1 MLKEPE
7 LSAAAF
13 FNATISIR
21 EADSFNQLI
30 MNVWG
35 ACSDRTVRPPSAP
48 IHAHTHNLTYHG
60 YKWMAN

>member
-1 MLKEPE
+1 MLKEPG
-7 LSAAAF
+7 LSAAAFF

-30 MNVWG
+30 MNVRG

-48 IHAHTHNLTYHG
+48 IHTLAHTQSHIPQL
-60 YKWMAN
+60 